1 VEGEELMLTFTVP
14 WAALCSDNRK
24 FKYRYVLSP
33 QYRAAKLLVGTLAK
47 EAAKKAGWPLAVLDL
62 GLYVLVREPDRRRRD
77 LNFSKNLKDGITD
90 VGGVWVDDRQV
101 RDERWVFQPAEKG
114 KTAGATI
121 TIWRLDELADVGVLA
136 AGAVRT
142 RRTGTTAVPR
152 RKGARDG

>member
-1 VEGEELMLTFTVP
+1 MEGEKLTLTFSVP

-24 FKYRYVLSP
+24 FKFRFVLSP
-33 QYRAAKLLVGTLAK
+33 QYRDAKLLVGTLAK
-47 EAAKKAGWPLAVLDL
+47 DAAKTSGWPLAVVDL

-114 KTAGATI
+114 KTAGAII
-121 TIWRLDELADVGVLA
+121 TIWRLDELVSVDVLA
-136 AGAVRT
+136 AGA
-142 RRTGTTAVPR
+142 AVPR
-152 RKGARDG
+152 RPRRNYPKRHPGA

>member
-1 VEGEELMLTFTVP
+1 MLTFSVP

-33 QYRAAKLLVGTLAK
+33 QYRAAKLLVGTLASA
-47 EAAKKAGWPLAVLDL
+47 AAKKAGWPLAVVDL

-101 RDERWVFQPAEKG
+101 RDERWKFEPAEKG
-114 KTAGATI
+114 KTAGAII
-121 TIWRLDELADVGVLA
+121 TIWRLDELDAVGVLA
-136 AGAVRT
+136 AGAS
-142 RRTGTTAVPR
+142 VPR
-152 RKGARDG
+152 RPRRNYPKRHPGA

>member
-1 VEGEELMLTFTVP
+1 MLTFSVP

-24 FKYRYVLSP
+24 FKFRFVLSP
-33 QYRAAKLLVGTLAK
+33 QYRAAKLLVGTIAK
-47 EAAKKAGWPLAVLDL
+47 EAAKTSGWPLAVVDL

-121 TIWRLDELADVGVLA
+121 TIWRLDELATVDVLA
-136 AGAVRT
+136 AGAAIPRRP
-142 RRTGTTAVPR
+142 RRTYPKR
-152 RKGARDG
+152 HPGA

>member
-1 VEGEELMLTFTVP
+1 MTTLTFTVP

-33 QYRAAKLLVGTLAK
+33 QYREAKLLVGTIAK
-47 EAAKKAGWPLAVLDL
+47 EAAKKADWPLAVVDL

-101 RDERWVFQPAEKG
+101 RDERWKFEPAEKG
-114 KTAGATI
+114 KTAGAII
-121 TIWRLDELADVGVLA
+121 TIWRLDGLDAVDVLA
-136 AGAVRT
+136 AGA
-142 RRTGTTAVPR
+142 AVPR
-152 RKGARDG
+152 RPRRNYPKRHPGA

>member
-1 VEGEELMLTFTVP
+1 MLTFSVP

-24 FKYRYVLSP
+24 FKFRFVLSP
-33 QYRAAKLLVGTLAK
+33 QYRAAKLLVGTIAK
-47 EAAKKAGWPLAVLDL
+47 EAAKKADWPLAVVDL

-114 KTAGATI
+114 IAAGATI
-121 TIWRLDELADVGVLA
+121 TIWRLDELATVDVLA
-136 AGAVRT
+136 AGA
-142 RRTGTTAVPR
+142 AVPR
-152 RKGARDG
+152 RPRRTYPKRHPGA

>member
-1 VEGEELMLTFTVP
+1 MTLTFSVP
-14 WAALCSDNRK
+14 WEALCSDNRK
-24 FKYRYVLSP
+24 FKFRFVLSP
-33 QYRAAKLLVGTLAK
+33 QYRAAKLLVGTMAK
-47 EAAKKAGWPLAVLDL
+47 SAAKTSGWPLAVVDL

-114 KTAGATI
+114 IAAGATI
-121 TIWRLDELADVGVLA
+121 TIWRLDDVANVDILG

-142 RRTGTTAVPR
+142 RRTGATAVPR
-152 RKGARDG
+152 RKGARDR